1 MARARI
7 AGCRTPLTALGF
19 VDFSKTHPTL
29 WNGCSRGG
37 GLLCCSAVPGVRVRA
52 RRVSEPLEVR
62 GVRNGGVVEAERSER
77 SARLFG
83 LLALVVHRTSQDAA
97 AILRREGLNPAQFQL
112 LLAVRDRPGGAQREF
127 GEHFGV
133 TAGNVSMLVSKLTAA
148 GFVRREAQG
157 AANRIWLTEAGN
169 DLVARLEPQQRAF
182 LSDRFRALTGDELRE
197 MHRLAELTLQGLPPP
212 S

>member
-1 MARARI
+1 M
-7 AGCRTPLTALGF
+7 
-19 VDFSKTHPTL
+19 
-29 WNGCSRGG
+29 
-37 GLLCCSAVPGVRVRA
+37 LCCLAVPGVRVRA
-52 RRVSEPLEVR
+52 RRVSEFLDAC
-62 GVRNGGVVEAERSER
+62 GVREGDVVDAERAER

-112 LLAVRDRPGGAQREF
+112 LLAVRDHPGGAQREF

-148 GFVRREAQG
+148 GLVRREAQG
-157 AANRIWLTEAGN
+157 AANRIWPTDAGT

-182 LSDRFRALTGDELRE
+182 MSDRFRALTGDELRE